1 MSFLSY
7 FRSQKKRSAA
17 VAKERLQIIVA
28 RERSYRGGPD
38 YLPRLQEELLQVIRR
53 YIAVDDDAVRMQIDR
68 EGDCEVLELNVTL
81 PEGAEQSRA
90 GADS

>member
-28 RERSYRGGPD
+28 R
-38 YLPRLQEELLQVIRR
+38 
-53 YIAVDDDAVRMQIDR
+53 
-68 EGDCEVLELNVTL
+68 
-81 PEGAEQSRA
+81 
-90 GADS
+90 